1 MIGCLSRAPLEPQ
14 VGGWRVG
21 EEGAHPTKKLL
32 MIRARGEVAE
42 PGEEEPGGVGG
53 EEDGGGGDKM
63 PRRG

>member
-1 MIGCLSRAPLEPQ
+1 M
-14 VGGWRVG
+14 
-21 EEGAHPTKKLL
+21 EEWAHPTKKLL

-53 EEDGGGGDKM
+53 EEDGGGGDEM